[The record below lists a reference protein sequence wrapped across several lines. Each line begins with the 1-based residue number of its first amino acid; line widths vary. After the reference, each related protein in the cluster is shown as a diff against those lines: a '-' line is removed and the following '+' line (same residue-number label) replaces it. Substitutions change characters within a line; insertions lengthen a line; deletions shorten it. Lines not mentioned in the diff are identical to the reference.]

1 MQQLA
6 IFTGTSFLILSLFLG
21 IQWKNKIPYK
31 SAMALFVFGIML
43 SVPFVMVEY
52 LAFSMKY
59 YFVIISF
66 VAIELTILYL
76 ERKIKSLHDLMH
88 HNIRDLR
95 MISFLLIGLGFTL
108 SELSF
113 FIFSTHEPA
122 MEMIKALP
130 GKTVYAIFMHTV
142 FTSVASLKSIGGLV
156 QGFLENIFKVANYYL
171 KIIFISASHYI
182 YIFFLEH
189 KFTILVIPFI
199 IMNVF
204 IFIKYKNYLEQKNVT
219 V

>member
-6 IFTGTSFLILSLFLG
+6 IFTGTSFFILSLLLG

-31 SAMALFVFGIML
+31 SAMALFALGIML
-43 SVPFVMVEY
+43 SVPFIMVEY

-66 VAIELTILYL
+66 VIIELGILYL
-76 ERKIKSLHDLMH
+76 EQRIKPLHDLMH

-95 MISFLLIGLGFTL
+95 MVSFLLIGLGFTL

-113 FIFSTHEPA
+113 FIFNAHEPA
-122 MEMIKALP
+122 LDIIRALP

-142 FTSVASLKSIGGLV
+142 FTSAASLKSIGELAE
-156 QGFLENIFKVANYYL
+156 GFIESIFKVASYYL
-171 KIIFISASHYI
+171 KIIFISSSHYI

-189 KFTILVIPFI
+189 RSTLLILPFI
-199 IMNVF
+199 ALNMA
-204 IFIKYKNYLEQKNVT
+204 IFIQYMRYLDKKRLT